1 MNSQDAWLLHER
13 VERISTLYIFFCCG
27 QTLTDLS
34 YHSSSVMFSNQI
46 VSRRGFFISNIIS
59 TSSKTKLLIK
69 IYLSRYKST
78 TSKLPDE
85 FSEEDHIEGRNW
97 LDGFNINT
105 IPRSLGDVSFS
116 RSSGPGGQNVNK
128 CATNYHS

>member
-1 MNSQDAWLLHER
+1 
-13 VERISTLYIFFCCG
+13 
-27 QTLTDLS
+27 
-34 YHSSSVMFSNQI
+34 MFSNEI
-46 VSRRGFFISNIIS
+46 VVRRGFSISNIIS
-59 TSSKTKLLIK
+59 TSSKTKLLTRV
-69 IYLSRYKST
+69 YLSRYKST

-85 FSEEDHIEGRNW
+85 FSEEDHLEARHW